1 MWLRNKHLRFA
12 VQSALSSKSYVV
24 SDFGRM
30 LISLGPSI
38 RPFPVESLPPSVRPS
53 AADESAN
60 NAGVAVAA
68 RAAAV
73 EVQGDE
79 ERDGNAGNSL
89 IASSP
94 SLPPS
99 LAARPPRAKEN
110 VMRLPLLIPEL
121 GAPLL
126 PPSPSHDN
134 YITTL
139 LFCMPNCCREASQ
152 PSRQPQPGKEEGA
165 EERGRTKPRKQI
177 RSDLFRHCGMRLPCG
192 ITTAHG
198 RGGRPCHHEWH
209 ACIDVRTSAQPC

>member
-1 MWLRNKHLRFA
+1 MRRTNEHVRFA
-12 VQSALSSKSYVV
+12 IERARSSKSYVV
-24 SDFGRM
+24 SVFGRM

-68 RAAAV
+68 ATAV

-99 LAARPPRAKEN
+99 L
-110 VMRLPLLIPEL
+110 L
-121 GAPLL
+121 
-126 PPSPSHDN
+126 
-134 YITTL
+134 
-139 LFCMPNCCREASQ
+139 
-152 PSRQPQPGKEEGA
+152 
-165 EERGRTKPRKQI
+165 RGRVPRK
-177 RSDLFRHCGMRLPCG
+177 
-192 ITTAHG
+192 T
-198 RGGRPCHHEWH
+198 
-209 ACIDVRTSAQPC
+209 

>member
-1 MWLRNKHLRFA
+1 MWRTNEHVRFA
-12 VQSALSSKSYVV
+12 IERARSSKSYVV
-24 SDFGRM
+24 SVFGRM

-38 RPFPVESLPPSVRPS
+38 RPFPVESLPPSVCPS

-60 NAGVAVAA
+60 NAGVAVA
-68 RAAAV
+68 AAAV

-94 SLPPS
+94 SLLPS

-126 PPSPSHDN
+126 PPSLPLSRQLHYDVVVLHAK
-134 YITTL
+134 L
-139 LFCMPNCCREASQ
+139 LPGSQ
-152 PSRQPQPGKEEGA
+152 PACQPAAAREEEG
-165 EERGRTKPRKQI
+165 EGGRTKPRKQI

-209 ACIDVRTSAQPC
+209 ACIDVRTRTSTQPC